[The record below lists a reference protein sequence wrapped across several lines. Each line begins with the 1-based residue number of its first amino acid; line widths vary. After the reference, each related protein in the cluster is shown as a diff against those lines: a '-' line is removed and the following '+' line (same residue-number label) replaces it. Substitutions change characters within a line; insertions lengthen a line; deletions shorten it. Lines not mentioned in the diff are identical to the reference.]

1 MMASKKS
8 ASVCARR
15 ERGVVHHGVEPAKSV
30 ERRAHELR
38 RTRRIGEIA
47 RMEDRA
53 FSAEFGR
60 KRAAA
65 RGVAAVQRDFCALAR
80 KHPRHRRADAGGAAG
95 DEDDLFRESHSLR
108 RMNGEKERRF

>member
-60 KRAAA
+60 KRAA
-65 RGVAAVQRDFCALAR
+65 VQRDFCALAR